1 MYLHCRKSVL
11 SQHYAR
17 YLFIYFILQDVIQSL
32 PAVRLGIKYVSCT
45 SLYRHYNCA
54 GTLSNMTKDVLVV
67 PGFTG
72 RHFLYAVIFS
82 DLMKSMCVPNCKVI
96 LLFSAENS
104 ICMPMCDL
112 VDHWKDMRPFMKT
125 WMS

>member
-1 MYLHCRKSVL
+1 
-11 SQHYAR
+11 
-17 YLFIYFILQDVIQSL
+17 
-32 PAVRLGIKYVSCT
+32 
-45 SLYRHYNCA
+45 
-54 GTLSNMTKDVLVV
+54 MTKNVLVV

-72 RHFLYAVIFS
+72 RHVLCAVIFS
-82 DLMKSMCVPNCKVI
+82 DLTQNMYVRNCKVI

-112 VDHWKDMRPFMKT
+112 VDHWKGMRPFMIM

>member
-1 MYLHCRKSVL
+1 VTAY
-11 SQHYAR
+11 
-17 YLFIYFILQDVIQSL
+17 
-32 PAVRLGIKYVSCT
+32 T

-54 GTLSNMTKDVLVV
+54 GTLSNMTKNVLVV

-72 RHFLYAVIFS
+72 RHVLCAVIFS
-82 DLMKSMCVPNCKVI
+82 DLTQNMYVRNCKVI

-112 VDHWKDMRPFMKT
+112 VDHWKGMRPFMIM